1 MLVTEDIKIKCYHC
15 GDDCLDELIIFDEK
29 DFCCHG
35 CKAVYELINQS
46 DLRQYYQ
53 NKDLKAE
60 KVKDHSAIER
70 KYTFLDH
77 EEVIGKLLRFQDN
90 EQSIVRFYLAGI
102 HCSSCIYL
110 LEHLPKLEPRVLRA
124 EVNFIRKE
132 ITVTFTKKISLRELA
147 VLLASLGYEPTIN
160 LESLEQNDKIRK
172 QPGLGV
178 KIAVAGFCFGN
189 SMLISLPEYLDA
201 SFQFETTFKSLFG
214 WINLLL
220 AMPVALYAAQDYYKN
235 AWAGLKHRY
244 LNIDV
249 PITLGILT
257 LFLRSIYEIL
267 SGTGPG
273 YFDSLNG
280 LVFFLLLGKWYQG
293 KSYQALSFERDYK
306 SYFPVS
312 VLRLVN
318 GQEEN
323 VMLKDLNAGDEIVL
337 HNLELIPA
345 DAVIQNGEGRIDY
358 SFVTG
363 EAEPVA
369 KKIEDRVFAGG
380 RQIGGQLTIKLE
392 KAVRN
397 SELTQLWN
405 LEDSSAKSVNQY
417 DNLIDHVSKYF
428 TIVVLILAVG
438 TGIYWNFADPSK
450 MWNAI
455 AAVLIVAC
463 PCALA
468 LALPFG
474 LGHGMRILGDRG
486 LYLKNAQVIEQL
498 SKIKTIVF
506 DKTGT
511 LTRND
516 PMSIEFVGLRL
527 NDMEQSLIKTVCAN
541 SAHPL
546 SKLIASYFKENIEKL
561 PISFFDEQIGKGLLA
576 ELNGVSIKIGS
587 AEWIGKEEAGK
598 LHETR
603 VYVSVNNQ
611 YRGYFSILASYRK
624 GIFERLQELKK
635 FAKLHLLS
643 GDNAM
648 EEQHLSSYFDQL
660 HFNQKPKDKLE
671 YVNHVDGKVLMIG
684 DGLNDSGAL
693 KVAAVGFSVCEDI
706 HQFSPACDA
715 LLQADAMSE
724 IPKILRFSKSV
735 MRAIIAALILSFA
748 YNIVGLTFAITGN
761 LTPVI
766 SAILMPV
773 SSITVVGFITLVV
786 SFRGSMLFKN

>member
-1 MLVTEDIKIKCYHC
+1 
-15 GDDCLDELIIFDEK
+15 
-29 DFCCHG
+29 
-35 CKAVYELINQS
+35 
-46 DLRQYYQ
+46 
-53 NKDLKAE
+53 
-60 KVKDHSAIER
+60 
-70 KYTFLDH
+70 
-77 EEVIGKLLRFQDN
+77 
-90 EQSIVRFYLAGI
+90 
-102 HCSSCIYL
+102 
-110 LEHLPKLEPRVLRA
+110 
-124 EVNFIRKE
+124 
-132 ITVTFTKKISLRELA
+132 
-147 VLLASLGYEPTIN
+147 
-160 LESLEQNDKIRK
+160 
-172 QPGLGV
+172 
-178 KIAVAGFCFGN
+178 
-189 SMLISLPEYLDA
+189 
-201 SFQFETTFKSLFG
+201 
-214 WINLLL
+214 
-220 AMPVALYAAQDYYKN
+220 
-235 AWAGLKHRY
+235 
-244 LNIDV
+244 
-249 PITLGILT
+249 
-257 LFLRSIYEIL
+257 
-267 SGTGPG
+267 
-273 YFDSLNG
+273 
-280 LVFFLLLGKWYQG
+280 
-293 KSYQALSFERDYK
+293 
-306 SYFPVS
+306 
-312 VLRLVN
+312 
-318 GQEEN
+318 
-323 VMLKDLNAGDEIVL
+323 
-337 HNLELIPA
+337 
-345 DAVIQNGEGRIDY
+345 
-358 SFVTG
+358 
-363 EAEPVA
+363 
-369 KKIEDRVFAGG
+369 DRVFAGG

>member
-1 MLVTEDIKIKCYHC
+1 VLVTEDIKIKCYHC